1 LHHRLVREDDST
13 DQVSPSY
20 ATMPKEQEL
29 FIEIET
35 PIPELIVTG
44 AGTVLYL
51 AGSCLHAEQQ
61 IRRLEIL
68 IDGQAYSDAS
78 WRSPSAPDPDGQ
90 SSPAPFQAIVP
101 IPGVTGATSA
111 TLSVRATLLDGGV
124 IRQPVATLKL
134 APADPESAP
143 LHAPTARSAPLVVIC
158 MTTYNPPLALFRRQI
173 CSIRQQTFQDWVCVI
188 SDDASDPESL
198 AEMRRIISED
208 ARFLLSP
215 APARLGVFRNF
226 ERSLSLAPAQA
237 QYLAL
242 ADQDDYWYPEK
253 LQALLAQFDEKTTLV
268 YSDMRIVNE
277 RGEVISETYWTAR
290 ENNYRDFTS
299 LLLVNA
305 ITGAASMF
313 SGWLRDKLLPFP
325 PQVGTLFHDHWIACV
340 ARALGNIKYVDRPLY
355 DYVQHGGNVIGY
367 YGSPHDPP
375 QKLHKYLYWT
385 FLEIM
390 RTRQGR
396 ERASTI
402 YFEDVMPL
410 MMIAR
415 LILQR
420 GRSELGRGSKR
431 ILRHIARLD
440 RPLSSTVWLYLRGL
454 KNQRPRCSTR
464 GAEYHL
470 LQGVFWKLYAN
481 SRFRG

>member
-1 LHHRLVREDDST
+1 
-13 DQVSPSY
+13 
-20 ATMPKEQEL
+20 MPKEQEL

-44 AGTVLYL
+44 TGTVLYL
-51 AGSCLHAEQQ
+51 AGSCSHAEQR

-68 IDGQAYSDAS
+68 VDGQAYSDAS
-78 WRSPSAPDPDGQ
+78 WQSSSARDADGQ
-90 SSPAPFQAIVP
+90 NSPVSFRTIVQ

-111 TLSVRATLLDGGV
+111 ALSIRATLLDGRL
-124 IRQPVATLKL
+124 IQQPIAALNL
-134 APADPESAP
+134 APTDPEALPSPVPPAQG
-143 LHAPTARSAPLVVIC
+143 APLVVIC

-173 CSIRQQTFQDWVCVI
+173 CSIRQQTFQNWVCVI

-198 AEMRRIISED
+198 AEIRRVISED

-215 APARLGVFRNF
+215 APTRLGVFRNF

-253 LQALLAQFDEKTTLV
+253 LQTLLAQFDANTALV

-277 RGEVISETYWTAR
+277 RGRVISETFWKMR
-290 ENNYRDFTS
+290 DNNYQDLAS
-299 LLLVNA
+299 LLLANT

-313 SGWLRDKLLPFP
+313 VGKLRDQLLPFP
-325 PQVGTLFHDHWIACV
+325 PQVGNLFHDHWIACV
-340 ARALGNIKYVDRPLY
+340 ARAIGNVKYVDRPLY

-367 YGSPHDPP
+367 YDSPHKPP

-385 FLEIM
+385 FLEIV

-396 ERASTI
+396 ERASGI
-402 YFEDVMPL
+402 FFDDVLPL
-410 MMIAR
+410 IMMAR
-415 LILQR
+415 LILER
-420 GRSELGRGSKR
+420 GRAELRRGSKR
-431 ILRHIARLD
+431 ILRHVARLD
-440 RPLSSTVWLYLRGL
+440 RPLSSLVWLYLHGL
-454 KNQRPRCSTR
+454 KNQRPRCPTR

-470 LQGVFWKLYAN
+470 LQGVFWKLYVN
-481 SRFRG
+481 FRFRE